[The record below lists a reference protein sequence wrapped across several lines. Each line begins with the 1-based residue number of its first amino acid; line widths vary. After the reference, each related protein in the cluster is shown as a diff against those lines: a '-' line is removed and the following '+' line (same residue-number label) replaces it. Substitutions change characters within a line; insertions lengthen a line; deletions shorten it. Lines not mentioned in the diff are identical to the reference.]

1 MSAPTRAA
9 LLITDLHWSEPI
21 SGLVCAAIV
30 AAIAGFLSGW
40 LLLRYRGL
48 ALLVLTLSTTIMLQ
62 QLGNLFRDFTGGYD
76 GIPSINIAPL
86 FGWFDYDL
94 YGHTYYL
101 YCLGVLLV
109 TFYVVRRI
117 VYSPFGQALVGIRE
131 NVGRMHA
138 LGSPVHWRLVVAYT
152 ISAGVAG
159 IAGALFAHT
168 NTLVTLGVFDFDQSA
183 AVLMM
188 LILGGAGWLYGAFIG
203 AVLYM
208 VLQNELAKLSPAF
221 WQFGIGLIL
230 VAVVL
235 LARHGVY
242 GRLARF
248 GRSLPLERAAM
259 TAPALEIR
267 NLRKNFGA
275 LQVANDINLALPRGA
290 RHALIGPNGAGK
302 TTLVN
307 LITGRIRASSGRCLL
322 DGEVIT
328 SLPQAGRIR
337 RGIARTFQVNQLFRG
352 LTVLENV
359 YLAIGERTGACN
371 RLWRSAGRE
380 TAVID
385 EALDHLQSLELVAG
399 RLQAGAGVAVRTAA
413 TCRNRHRA
421 GAAAETVAARR
432 ACRRRAVLGK
442 PSDPRRHRKARSRTS
457 RS

>member
-1 MSAPTRAA
+1 MDANNPPASAAGGIIAAERERAIEFLARRDRFRVAEALPWLLAIAAYFAFPNQMVLGSQTLIMILFALSLDLILGYAGIVTLGHAAYFGVGAYAAA
-9 LLITDLHWSEPI
+9 LLVTDLHWSEPI
-21 SGLVCAAIV
+21 SGLVCAAIA
-30 AAIAGFLSGW
+30 AAIAGFFSGW

-86 FGWFDYDL
+86 FGRFDYDL

-109 TFYVVRRI
+109 MLYVVRRI
-117 VYSPFGQALVGIRE
+117 VYSPFGEALVGIRE

-159 IAGALFAHT
+159 IAGALFAQT

-242 GRLARF
+242 GKLARI
-248 GRSLPLERAAM
+248 GRSLPWSMQR
-259 TAPALEIR
+259 
-267 NLRKNFGA
+267 
-275 LQVANDINLALPRGA
+275 
-290 RHALIGPNGAGK
+290 
-302 TTLVN
+302 
-307 LITGRIRASSGRCLL
+307 
-322 DGEVIT
+322 
-328 SLPQAGRIR
+328 
-337 RGIARTFQVNQLFRG
+337 
-352 LTVLENV
+352 
-359 YLAIGERTGACN
+359 
-371 RLWRSAGRE
+371 
-380 TAVID
+380 
-385 EALDHLQSLELVAG
+385 
-399 RLQAGAGVAVRTAA
+399 
-413 TCRNRHRA
+413 
-421 GAAAETVAARR
+421 
-432 ACRRRAVLGK
+432 
-442 PSDPRRHRKARSRTS
+442 
-457 RS
+457 

>member
-1 MSAPTRAA
+1 MDANSPAAASAGDVIAAGRARAVDFLGRRDRFHAAEALPWLLAIGAYFIFPNQMVLGSQTLIMILFALSLDLILGYAGIVTLGHAAYFGVGAYTAA

-86 FGWFDYDL
+86 FARFDYDL

-101 YCLGVLLV
+101 YCLGVLAV
-109 TFYVVRRI
+109 TFFTVRRI

-138 LGSPVHWRLVVAYT
+138 LGSAVHWRLVVAYT
-152 ISAGVAG
+152 ISAGLAG

-188 LILGGAGWLYGAFIG
+188 LILGGGGWLYGAFVG

-208 VLQNELAKLSPAF
+208 VLQNELAKLSPEF

-235 LARHGVY
+235 MARHGVY
-242 GRLARF
+242 GKLTRVGRL
-248 GRSLPLERAAM
+248 LPW
-259 TAPALEIR
+259 
-267 NLRKNFGA
+267 
-275 LQVANDINLALPRGA
+275 GA
-290 RHALIGPNGAGK
+290 R
-302 TTLVN
+302 
-307 LITGRIRASSGRCLL
+307 R
-322 DGEVIT
+322 
-328 SLPQAGRIR
+328 
-337 RGIARTFQVNQLFRG
+337 
-352 LTVLENV
+352 
-359 YLAIGERTGACN
+359 
-371 RLWRSAGRE
+371 
-380 TAVID
+380 
-385 EALDHLQSLELVAG
+385 
-399 RLQAGAGVAVRTAA
+399 
-413 TCRNRHRA
+413 
-421 GAAAETVAARR
+421 
-432 ACRRRAVLGK
+432 
-442 PSDPRRHRKARSRTS
+442 
-457 RS
+457 